1 MKKLLIFAIPLM
13 IVLFIMCG
21 DSSTKSKDTATLSGV
36 VINQDGDPIYG
47 AVVTV
52 GTKQGT
58 TNQTGSFSM
67 SVSTGNQNVLI
78 AANGYQSVSGS
89 VDISK
94 SGAVLDTVVLPSYNA
109 TRLGELTV
117 LSNLNAYQKLTEYC
131 GFQVN
136 NNAATNDGY
145 ANAHLNMLMSLDNL
159 NKTLTL
165 GEIIAEL
172 GVSGVLDGNNYSF
185 NSDDFINT
193 LQALFEI
200 ALTKPND
207 PRSLPLLYMMMNDN
221 GTLPT
226 TVPVINY
233 YTAFKANKSMI
244 LLSSLRFLAEHHPTD
259 VSLGKASVSHSF
271 SKPAQLIDNILTA
284 WYNTPIS
291 KGTFDA
297 QGTKSISTNTTG
309 LVGLYIGFGVSTGL
323 SYQSASS
330 QTPLMSYMIG
340 TTLVSDRVFGGWLAT
355 ELYKMWANRVGEPMT
370 NDDIVNITVGEDG
383 NLIIAS
389 DIRVTL
395 TWTGGEYTDV
405 DLHFIDPNGERCY
418 YGHSVTAIGAEL
430 DVDDVDGY
438 GPENI
443 VLEPGEA
450 IPGTYSVEVNYYS
463 DEGWTGQPIYATV
476 TITLHEGSANQVRQ
490 TFGPHAIT
498 VCDYNGNNPDAWW
511 SVATIN
517 YTTGMIS
524 IGQGLQANNS
534 PRPAKTR

>member
-36 VINQDGDPIYG
+36 VINQDGDPVYG

-52 GTKQGT
+52 GTKQGS
-58 TNQTGSFSM
+58 TNQTGSFSF

-78 AANGYQSVSGS
+78 AANGYQSVSGT

-109 TRLGELTV
+109 SRLAEV
-117 LSNLNAYQKLTEYC
+117 AALSNLNAYQKLVDYC

-136 NNAATNDGY
+136 NNPSTNDGY

-159 NKTLTL
+159 NKNLSL
-165 GEIIAEL
+165 YEIIEEL
-172 GVSGVLDGNNYSF
+172 GVSGVKDADGY
-185 NSDDFINT
+185 DFSSYDFVST
-193 LQALFEI
+193 VQALFEV

-207 PRSLPLLYMMMNDN
+207 PRSLPLLYMMMDEN
-221 GTLPT
+221 GNLPT
-226 TVPVINY
+226 TIPAVSE
-233 YTAFKANKSMI
+233 YTTFKAYKSLI

-259 VSLGKASVSHSF
+259 VTLGKVSTTNKF
-271 SKPAQLIDNILTA
+271 SKPAQIVNDVLMA

-297 QGTKSISTNTTG
+297 QGANSVGSNTFG
-309 LVGLYIGFGVSTGL
+309 LVGLYLGFGVSTGL
-323 SYQSASS
+323 SYNSASS
-330 QTPLMSYMIG
+330 QTPLMSYVVG
-340 TTLVSDRVFGGWLAT
+340 TTTVSNRVFGGWLAT
-355 ELYKMWANRVGEPMT
+355 ELYKIWANRVGEPMT
-370 NDDIVNITVGEDG
+370 NDDIINILVGEDG
-383 NLIIAS
+383 NLIISS

-405 DLHFIDPNGERCY
+405 DLHLIDPNGERCY
-418 YGHSVTAIGAEL
+418 YGHSVTTIGAEL

-450 IPGTYSVEVNYYS
+450 IPGTYYVEVNYYS

-490 TFGPHAIT
+490 TFGPHAIA
-498 VCDYNGNNPDAWW
+498 VCDYNGTNPNAWW

-517 YTTGMIS
+517 FTTGMIS

-534 PRPAKTR
+534 PRVAKTR